1 MRILDAIAESRQIEE
16 LADSLK
22 GKKRASALFGAHRI
36 HRAVCAAAFSLRTDK
51 KVIAGLES
59 DADAFRSAEDI
70 RTLGFAKAEALPSRE
85 ITLLDVEGASREE
98 EIARLSVLGKAAKG
112 ELDLIQGLDIVLLLA
127 VEVVLP
133 DRLQGIN
140 VLPFFFLRSC
150 RSGPAPGFQEP

>member
-36 HRAVCAAAFSLRTDK
+36 HRAVCAAAFALRTGK
-51 KVIAGLES
+51 KVIAVFES

-70 RTLGFAKAEALPSRE
+70 RTLGFEKAEAIPSRE

-98 EIARLSVLGKAAKG
+98 EIARLSVLGKAARG
-112 ELDLIQGLDIVLLLA
+112 ELDLICCSVEALCLLTMPH
-127 VEVVLP
+127 EVYLSRLREIRKG
-133 DRLQGIN
+133 DRIEQREL
-140 VLPFFFLRSC
+140 S
-150 RSGPAPGFQEP
+150 S